1 MRRRDDLLLADIVAA
16 ANRIASYLDLQTKER
31 FLADQMRQDA
41 LLMQLLVIGEAAA
54 RVPRPLRDRHPQVE
68 WGAIAGFRNRA
79 IHADAAVD
87 WDLVWNA
94 ATVDVPL
101 LAAQIAAILA
111 EDYPATD
118 QSETE
123 AFPASSRTRLTFFL
137 DVDNTLLDNDA
148 AKEALARQLVAL
160 LGETA
165 AIRFWETYE
174 AVRRDE
180 GMVDLPQTLVRFL
193 GGVTDR
199 DLRFRLADLVMGFP
213 YQRFLFPGTL
223 ETIAHLQTLGKVAI
237 LSDGDP
243 AFQPAK
249 ISRSGLGQAVAGY
262 VLVYPHKEEH
272 LPEITAAF
280 AADHYVLVDDKPT
293 VIERVAAR
301 LTLPLTTVFVRQGKY
316 AEAVPH
322 GTWPG
327 AGLTIPR
334 IGDLRRF
341 DAAVFV
347 AAGRGPRV
355 DAPTHE

>member
-1 MRRRDDLLLADIVAA
+1 MNL
-16 ANRIASYLDLQTKER
+16 SPT
-31 FLADQMRQDA
+31 
-41 LLMQLLVIGEAAA
+41 
-54 RVPRPLRDRHPQVE
+54 
-68 WGAIAGFRNRA
+68 
-79 IHADAAVD
+79 
-87 WDLVWNA
+87 
-94 ATVDVPL
+94 
-101 LAAQIAAILA
+101 
-111 EDYPATD
+111 
-118 QSETE
+118 
-123 AFPASSRTRLTFFL
+123 LTFFL

-148 AKEALARQLVAL
+148 AKEEMARQLVEL

-165 AIRFWETYE
+165 TIRFWETYE

-193 GGVTDR
+193 DGVTDR

-213 YQRFLFPGTL
+213 YDRFLYPATL
-223 ETIAHLQTLGKVAI
+223 PTIAHLRTLGKVAI

-249 ISRSGLGQAVAGY
+249 IARGGLAQAVDGY

-272 LPEITAAF
+272 LAEITTAF

-327 AGLTIPR
+327 AGLTIQS

-341 DAAVFV
+341 DAAAFV
-347 AAGRGPRV
+347 AAGRGTELITR
-355 DAPTHE
+355 